1 MQIENPFISTKTTE
15 IHITSE
21 LATLHSPA
29 VSTAFMKMDRKSPDV
44 SDKVYDQYSVTIGSA
59 PLSPRSEAPPPTT
72 PRVYS
77 TIAAQNNRAAMEA
90 NRAAFG
96 YTKVALLFFVSLLV
110 TWVSSALIITRLHLR
125 TRLEQ
130 CPWLTIST
138 GPLIHQSRLLPHP
151 PVPRLPPLHLRLRYR
166 APPNGLLELG
176 HLHHHLLGRRALVVQ
191 REAERKD
198 SIIIHEKGLL
208 GGLQR
213 QAEPRREEVDGGC
226 GER

>member
-1 MQIENPFISTKTTE
+1 M
-15 IHITSE
+15 
-21 LATLHSPA
+21 
-29 VSTAFMKMDRKSPDV
+29 
-44 SDKVYDQYSVTIGSA
+44 GSA
-59 PLSPRSEAPPPTT
+59 SAYDTEG
-72 PRVYS
+72 
-77 TIAAQNNRAAMEA
+77 
-90 NRAAFG
+90 AFDHCG
-96 YTKVALLFFVSLLV
+96 AEQSGGHGSQQGGVRIHQSGASFLRLLARHMGKL
-110 TWVSSALIITRLHLR
+110 ALITTRLHLR

-130 CPWLTIST
+130 CPWLTKST

-176 HLHHHLLGRRALVVQ
+176 HLHHHLMGRRALVVQ

-198 SIIIHEKGLL
+198 SIIIREKGLL

-213 QAEPRREEVDGGC
+213 QAEPRRVEVDGGC